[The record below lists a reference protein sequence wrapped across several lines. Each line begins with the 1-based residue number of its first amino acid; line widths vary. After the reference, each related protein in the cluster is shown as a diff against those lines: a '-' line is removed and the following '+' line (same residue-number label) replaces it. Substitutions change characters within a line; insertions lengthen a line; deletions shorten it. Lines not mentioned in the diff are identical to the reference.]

1 MPEVRAGQVIIAN
14 AIAAIRRAFFD
25 FADPVRWIACCC
37 ANFERTE
44 NWILATQLTLPLWIT
59 VAPIDV
65 R

>member
-1 MPEVRAGQVIIAN
+1 MPEVRSGQVIIAN
-14 AIAAIRRAFFD
+14 AIGCDPARLFD